1 MDYIFKEWEEKLKAM
16 ADSVEKDLKEIRKCK
31 ADVQQMKLD
40 VVAEVQKGR
49 YVRDNEQLIISAPR
63 IILGNVDRNGT
74 LKPGASEIIIR
85 GTQVGVE
92 AAGEAGQVAMRAAS
106 IRQTAEDPGVDG
118 LEHVVG
124 TLSEIISQAR
134 HVAIHSHDAAGAFS
148 SLTSTEGT
156 SGVLIHADQV
166 IKVDAAVSS
175 ENREKELDDLI
186 KSLEDQK
193 KAQKETVDNYKE
205 SFGKLSDD
213 LKKLIE
219 KREKLTADSDGIR
232 ADYIEI
238 HEVARELEITSTALT
253 NQTYAY
259 IDALAELAET
269 NRQLKCFKEQKD
281 QIKKGDEFKKA
292 CTGASVEIVGENIS
306 LASMDGDGNLRDNK
320 ASGISLMANE
330 VNMVSIEK
338 EGKLK
343 ENGKVKILARNV
355 EVSTAGETDQKFDDE
370 KGLTDAKYEAEGDF
384 IVRSKNITLESM
396 DYEIAEQK
404 RKEKQLTADGKI
416 KFRSKTIELSTENS
430 ADVEVDDKGKLTKAT
445 YTSEGD
451 IIVRSKT
458 LTVESAD
465 YDLADG
471 ETKEKTLTKD
481 SKIAIRSEVIDLSAT
496 DTEGKATGSV
506 NINAK
511 AVGVKAMDVE
521 KEKRTDDKLAADGSM
536 VLVAEKM
543 YVGAK
548 TKDIKSKKLQAVS
561 EEMGLFADKTF
572 EAQQGEAKAI
582 VQLDG
587 GKLALGSDK
596 NQICGDTEVKGEV
609 KAPKATIDSVEV
621 KSAFKSPN
629 ISDGM
634 AAGGGGGGSVSAK
647 LKTEDAPEK

>member
-1 MDYIFKEWEEKLKAM
+1 MDYIFKEWEDKLKAM

-74 LKPGASEIIIR
+74 LKPGGSEIIIR

-92 AAGEAGQVAMRAAS
+92 AAGEAGQVALRAAS

-124 TLSEIISQAR
+124 TLSEVISQAR
-134 HVAIHSHDAAGAFS
+134 HVAIHSHDAVGAFS
-148 SLTSTEGT
+148 SPPSTEGT
-156 SGVLIHADQV
+156 SGVLIHSDQV

-175 ENREKELDDLI
+175 ENRGKELENLI
-186 KSLEDQK
+186 KSLE
-193 KAQKETVDNYKE
+193 AQKDALKKVTDSCKE
-205 SFGKLSDD
+205 SFSKLSDD

-219 KREKLTADSDGIR
+219 KREKLTADEDGIR
-232 ADYIEI
+232 ADYVEI

-253 NQTYAY
+253 SQTYAY
-259 IDALAELAET
+259 INALAELAET

-396 DYEIAEQK
+396 DYEIAESK
-404 RKEKQLTADGKI
+404 LKEKQLTADGKI
-416 KFRSKTIELSTENS
+416 KFRSKTIEVSTENS

-445 YTSEGD
+445 YTAEGD

-465 YDLADG
+465 YDLSDG
-471 ETKEKTLTKD
+471 EAKEKALTKD
-481 SKIAIRSEVIDLSAT
+481 SKIAIRSEAIDLSAT

-548 TKDIKSKKLQAVS
+548 SKDVKSKKLQAVS

-582 VQLDG
+582 VQLAD

-609 KAPKATIDSVEV
+609 KAPKATIDNVEA

-634 AAGGGGGGSVSAK
+634 AAGGSGGGKVSAK

>member
-1 MDYIFKEWEEKLKAM
+1 MDYIFKEWEDKLKAM

-74 LKPGASEIIIR
+74 LKPGGSEIIIR

-92 AAGEAGQVAMRAAS
+92 AAGEAGQVALRAAS

-124 TLSEIISQAR
+124 TLSEVISQAR
-134 HVAIHSHDAAGAFS
+134 HVAIHSHDAVGAFS
-148 SLTSTEGT
+148 SPPSTEGT
-156 SGVLIHADQV
+156 SGVLIHSDQV

-175 ENREKELDDLI
+175 ENRGKELENLI
-186 KSLEDQK
+186 KSLE
-193 KAQKETVDNYKE
+193 AQKDALKKVTDSCKE
-205 SFGKLSDD
+205 SFSKLSDD

-219 KREKLTADSDGIR
+219 KREKLTADEDGIR
-232 ADYIEI
+232 ADYVEI

-253 NQTYAY
+253 SQTYAY
-259 IDALAELAET
+259 INALAELAEI
-269 NRQLKCFKEQKD
+269 NRQLKCFKDQKD
-281 QIKKGDEFKKA
+281 KIKKGDEFKKA

-396 DYEIAEQK
+396 DYEIAESK
-404 RKEKQLTADGKI
+404 LKEKQLTADGKI
-416 KFRSKTIELSTENS
+416 KFRSKTIEVSTENS

-445 YTSEGD
+445 YTAEGD

-465 YDLADG
+465 YDLSDG
-471 ETKEKTLTKD
+471 EAKEKALTKD
-481 SKIAIRSEVIDLSAT
+481 SKIAIRSEAIDLSAT

-548 TKDIKSKKLQAVS
+548 SKDVKSKKLQAVS

-582 VQLDG
+582 VQLAD

-609 KAPKATIDSVEV
+609 KAPKATIDNVEA

-634 AAGGGGGGSVSAK
+634 AAGGSGGGKVSAK

>member
-16 ADSVEKDLKEIRKCK
+16 ADSVEKDLKEIRMCK

-609 KAPKATIDSVEV
+609 KAPKATIDNVEV

>member
-481 SKIAIRSEVIDLSAT
+481 SKIAIRSEVIDISAT

>member
-1 MDYIFKEWEEKLKAM
+1 MDYIFKEWEDKLKAM

-74 LKPGASEIIIR
+74 LKPGGSEIIIR

-92 AAGEAGQVAMRAAS
+92 AAGEAGQVALRAAS

-124 TLSEIISQAR
+124 TLSEVISQAR

-148 SLTSTEGT
+148 SPPSTEGT
-156 SGVLIHADQV
+156 SGVLIHSDQV

-175 ENREKELDDLI
+175 ENRGKELENLI
-186 KSLEDQK
+186 KSLE
-193 KAQKETVDNYKE
+193 AQKDALKKVTDSCKE
-205 SFGKLSDD
+205 SFSKLSDD

-219 KREKLTADSDGIR
+219 KREKLTADEDGIR
-232 ADYIEI
+232 ADYVEI

-396 DYEIAEQK
+396 DYEIAESK
-404 RKEKQLTADGKI
+404 LKEKQLTADGKI
-416 KFRSKTIELSTENS
+416 KFRSKTIEVSTENS

-445 YTSEGD
+445 YTAEGD

-465 YDLADG
+465 YDLSDG
-471 ETKEKTLTKD
+471 EAKEKALTKD
-481 SKIAIRSEVIDLSAT
+481 SKIAIRSEAIDLSAT

-548 TKDIKSKKLQAVS
+548 SKDVKSKKLQAVS

-582 VQLDG
+582 VQLAD

-609 KAPKATIDSVEV
+609 KAPKATIDNVEA

-634 AAGGGGGGSVSAK
+634 AAGGSGGGKVSAK

>member
-1 MDYIFKEWEEKLKAM
+1 MDYIFKEWEDKLKAM

-74 LKPGASEIIIR
+74 LKPGGSEIIIR

-92 AAGEAGQVAMRAAS
+92 AAGEAGQVALRAAS

-124 TLSEIISQAR
+124 TLSEVISQAR
-134 HVAIHSHDAAGAFS
+134 HVAIHSHDAVGAFS
-148 SLTSTEGT
+148 SPPSTEGT
-156 SGVLIHADQV
+156 SGVLIHSDQV

-175 ENREKELDDLI
+175 ENRGKELENLI
-186 KSLEDQK
+186 KSLE
-193 KAQKETVDNYKE
+193 AQKDALKKVTDSCKE
-205 SFGKLSDD
+205 SFSKLSDD

-219 KREKLTADSDGIR
+219 KREKLTADEDGIR
-232 ADYIEI
+232 ADYVEI

-253 NQTYAY
+253 SQTYAY
-259 IDALAELAET
+259 INALAELAEI
-269 NRQLKCFKEQKD
+269 NRQLKCFKDQKD
-281 QIKKGDEFKKA
+281 KIKKGDEFKKA

-330 VNMVSIEK
+330 VDLVSIEK

-396 DYEIAEQK
+396 DYEIAESK
-404 RKEKQLTADGKI
+404 LKEKQLTADGKI
-416 KFRSKTIELSTENS
+416 KFRSKTIEVSTENS

-445 YTSEGD
+445 YTAEGD

-471 ETKEKTLTKD
+471 EAKEKALTKD
-481 SKIAIRSEVIDLSAT
+481 SKIAIRSEAIDLSAT

-548 TKDIKSKKLQAVS
+548 SKDVKSKKLQAVS

-582 VQLDG
+582 VQLAD

-609 KAPKATIDSVEV
+609 KAPKATIDNVEV

-634 AAGGGGGGSVSAK
+634 AAGGGGGGKVSAK

>member
-330 VNMVSIEK
+330 VDLVSIEK

-396 DYEIAEQK
+396 DYEIAESK
-404 RKEKQLTADGKI
+404 LKEKQLTADGKI
-416 KFRSKTIELSTENS
+416 KFRSKTIEVSTENS

-445 YTSEGD
+445 YTAEGD

-465 YDLADG
+465 YDLSDG
-471 ETKEKTLTKD
+471 EAKEKALTKD
-481 SKIAIRSEVIDLSAT
+481 SKIAIRSEAIDLSAT

-582 VQLDG
+582 VQLAD

-609 KAPKATIDSVEV
+609 KAPKATIDNVEA

-634 AAGGGGGGSVSAK
+634 AAGGSGGGKVSAK

>member
-1 MDYIFKEWEEKLKAM
+1 MDYIFKEWEDKLKAM

-74 LKPGASEIIIR
+74 LKPGGSEIIIR

-92 AAGEAGQVAMRAAS
+92 AAGEAGQVALRAAS

-124 TLSEIISQAR
+124 TLSEVISQAR
-134 HVAIHSHDAAGAFS
+134 HVAIHSHDAVGAFS
-148 SLTSTEGT
+148 SPPSTEGT
-156 SGVLIHADQV
+156 SGVLIHSDQV

-175 ENREKELDDLI
+175 ENRGKELENLI
-186 KSLEDQK
+186 KSLE
-193 KAQKETVDNYKE
+193 AQKDALKKVTDSCKE
-205 SFGKLSDD
+205 SFSKLSDD

-219 KREKLTADSDGIR
+219 KREKLTADEDGIR
-232 ADYIEI
+232 ADYVEI

-253 NQTYAY
+253 SQTYAY
-259 IDALAELAET
+259 INALAELAEI
-269 NRQLKCFKEQKD
+269 NRQLKCFKDQK
-281 QIKKGDEFKKA
+281 IKKGDEFKKA

-330 VNMVSIEK
+330 VDLVSIEK

-396 DYEIAEQK
+396 DYEIAESK
-404 RKEKQLTADGKI
+404 LKEKQLTADGKI
-416 KFRSKTIELSTENS
+416 KFRSKTIEVSTENS

-445 YTSEGD
+445 YTAEGD

-465 YDLADG
+465 YDLSDG
-471 ETKEKTLTKD
+471 EAKEKALTKD
-481 SKIAIRSEVIDLSAT
+481 SKIAIRSEAIDLSAT

-548 TKDIKSKKLQAVS
+548 SKDVKSKKLQAVS

-582 VQLDG
+582 VQLAD

-609 KAPKATIDSVEV
+609 KAPKATIDNVEA

-634 AAGGGGGGSVSAK
+634 AAGGSGGGKVSAK

>member
-74 LKPGASEIIIR
+74 LKPGGSEIIIR

-92 AAGEAGQVAMRAAS
+92 AAGEAGQVALRAAS

-124 TLSEIISQAR
+124 TLSEVISQAR
-134 HVAIHSHDAAGAFS
+134 HVAIHSHDAVGAFS
-148 SLTSTEGT
+148 SPPSTEGT
-156 SGVLIHADQV
+156 SGVLIHSDQV

-175 ENREKELDDLI
+175 ENRGKELENLI
-186 KSLEDQK
+186 KSLE
-193 KAQKETVDNYKE
+193 AQKDALKKVTDSCKE
-205 SFGKLSDD
+205 SFSKLSDD

-219 KREKLTADSDGIR
+219 KREKLTADEDGIR
-232 ADYIEI
+232 ADYVEI

-253 NQTYAY
+253 SQTYAY
-259 IDALAELAET
+259 INALAELAEI
-269 NRQLKCFKEQKD
+269 NRQLKCFKDQKD
-281 QIKKGDEFKKA
+281 KIKKGDEFKKA

-330 VNMVSIEK
+330 VDLVSIEK

-396 DYEIAEQK
+396 DYEIAESK
-404 RKEKQLTADGKI
+404 LKEKQLTADGKI

-445 YTSEGD
+445 YTAEGD

-465 YDLADG
+465 YDLSDG
-471 ETKEKTLTKD
+471 EAKEKALTKD
-481 SKIAIRSEVIDLSAT
+481 SKIAIRSEAIDLSAT

-609 KAPKATIDSVEV
+609 KAPKATIDNVEA

-634 AAGGGGGGSVSAK
+634 AAGGSGGGKVSAK

>member
-292 CTGASVEIVGENIS
+292 FTGASVEIVGENIS

-609 KAPKATIDSVEV
+609 KAPKATIDNVEV

>member
-1 MDYIFKEWEEKLKAM
+1 MDYIFKEWEDKLKAM

-74 LKPGASEIIIR
+74 LKPGGSEIIIR

-92 AAGEAGQVAMRAAS
+92 AAGEAGQVALRAAS

-124 TLSEIISQAR
+124 TLSEVISQAR
-134 HVAIHSHDAAGAFS
+134 HVVIHSHDAVGAFS
-148 SLTSTEGT
+148 SPPSTEGT
-156 SGVLIHADQV
+156 SGVLIHSDQV

-175 ENREKELDDLI
+175 ENRGKELENLI
-186 KSLEDQK
+186 KSLE
-193 KAQKETVDNYKE
+193 AQKDALKKVTDSCKE
-205 SFGKLSDD
+205 SFSKLSDD

-219 KREKLTADSDGIR
+219 KREKLTADEDGIR
-232 ADYIEI
+232 ADYVEI

-253 NQTYAY
+253 SQTYAY
-259 IDALAELAET
+259 INALAELAEI
-269 NRQLKCFKEQKD
+269 NRQLKCFKDQKD
-281 QIKKGDEFKKA
+281 KIKKGDEFKKA

-330 VNMVSIEK
+330 VDLVSIEK

-396 DYEIAEQK
+396 DYEIAESK
-404 RKEKQLTADGKI
+404 LKEKQLTADGKI
-416 KFRSKTIELSTENS
+416 KFRSKTIEVSTENS

-445 YTSEGD
+445 YTAEGD

-465 YDLADG
+465 YDLSDG
-471 ETKEKTLTKD
+471 EAKEKALTKD
-481 SKIAIRSEVIDLSAT
+481 SKIAIRSEAIDLSAT

-548 TKDIKSKKLQAVS
+548 SKDVKSKKLQAVS

-582 VQLDG
+582 VQLAD

-609 KAPKATIDSVEV
+609 KAPKATIDNVEA

>member
-561 EEMGLFADKTF
+561 EEIRRRQTRARQRQEPDMRRYR
-572 EAQQGEAKAI
+572 GE
-582 VQLDG
+582 G
-587 GKLALGSDK
+587 
-596 NQICGDTEVKGEV
+596 
-609 KAPKATIDSVEV
+609 
-621 KSAFKSPN
+621 
-629 ISDGM
+629 
-634 AAGGGGGGSVSAK
+634 
-647 LKTEDAPEK
+647 

>member
-1 MDYIFKEWEEKLKAM
+1 MDYIFKEWEDKLKAM

-74 LKPGASEIIIR
+74 LKPGGSEIIIR

-92 AAGEAGQVAMRAAS
+92 AAGEAGQVALRAAS

-124 TLSEIISQAR
+124 TLSEVISQAR
-134 HVAIHSHDAAGAFS
+134 HVAIHSHDAVGAFS
-148 SLTSTEGT
+148 SPPSTEGT
-156 SGVLIHADQV
+156 SGVLIHSDQV

-175 ENREKELDDLI
+175 ENRGKELENLI
-186 KSLEDQK
+186 KSLE
-193 KAQKETVDNYKE
+193 AQKDALKKVTDSCKE
-205 SFGKLSDD
+205 SFSKLSDD

-219 KREKLTADSDGIR
+219 KREKLTADEDGIR
-232 ADYIEI
+232 ADYVEI

-253 NQTYAY
+253 SQTYAY
-259 IDALAELAET
+259 INALAELAEI

-330 VNMVSIEK
+330 VDLVSIEK

-396 DYEIAEQK
+396 DYEIAESK
-404 RKEKQLTADGKI
+404 LKEKQLTADGKI

-445 YTSEGD
+445 YTAEGD

-465 YDLADG
+465 YDLSDG
-471 ETKEKTLTKD
+471 EAKEKALTKD
-481 SKIAIRSEVIDLSAT
+481 SKIAIRSEAIDLSAT

-548 TKDIKSKKLQAVS
+548 SKDVKSKKLQAVS

-609 KAPKATIDSVEV
+609 KAPKATIDNVEV

-634 AAGGGGGGSVSAK
+634 AAGGSGGGKVSAK

>member
-1 MDYIFKEWEEKLKAM
+1 MDYIFKEWEDKLKAM

-74 LKPGASEIIIR
+74 LKPGGSEIIIR

-92 AAGEAGQVAMRAAS
+92 AAGEAGQVALRAAS

-124 TLSEIISQAR
+124 TLSEVISQAR
-134 HVAIHSHDAAGAFS
+134 HVAIHSHDAVGAFS
-148 SLTSTEGT
+148 SPPSTEGT
-156 SGVLIHADQV
+156 SGVLIHSDQV

-175 ENREKELDDLI
+175 ENRGKELDDLI
-186 KSLEDQK
+186 KSLE
-193 KAQKETVDNYKE
+193 AQKDALKKVTDSCKE
-205 SFGKLSDD
+205 SFSKLSDD

-219 KREKLTADSDGIR
+219 KREKLTADEDGIR
-232 ADYIEI
+232 ADYVEI

-253 NQTYAY
+253 SQTYAY
-259 IDALAELAET
+259 INALAELAEI
-269 NRQLKCFKEQKD
+269 NRQLKCFKDQKD
-281 QIKKGDEFKKA
+281 KIKKGDEFKKA

-330 VNMVSIEK
+330 VDLVSIEK

-396 DYEIAEQK
+396 DYEIAESK
-404 RKEKQLTADGKI
+404 LKEKQLTADGKI
-416 KFRSKTIELSTENS
+416 KFGSKTIEVSTENS

-445 YTSEGD
+445 YTAEGD

-465 YDLADG
+465 YDLSDG
-471 ETKEKTLTKD
+471 EAKEKALTKD
-481 SKIAIRSEVIDLSAT
+481 SKIAIRSEAIDLSAT

-548 TKDIKSKKLQAVS
+548 SKDVKSKKLQAVS

-582 VQLDG
+582 VQLAD

-609 KAPKATIDSVEV
+609 KAPKATIDNVEA

-634 AAGGGGGGSVSAK
+634 AAGGSGGGKVSAK

>member
-1 MDYIFKEWEEKLKAM
+1 MDYIFKEWEDKLKAM

-74 LKPGASEIIIR
+74 LKPGGSEIIIR

-92 AAGEAGQVAMRAAS
+92 AAGEAGQVALRAAS

-124 TLSEIISQAR
+124 TLSEVISQAR
-134 HVAIHSHDAAGAFS
+134 HVAIHSHDAVGAFS
-148 SLTSTEGT
+148 SPPSTEGT
-156 SGVLIHADQV
+156 SGVLIHSDQV

-175 ENREKELDDLI
+175 ENRGKELENLI
-186 KSLEDQK
+186 KSLE
-193 KAQKETVDNYKE
+193 AQKDALKKVTDSCKE
-205 SFGKLSDD
+205 SFSKLSDD

-219 KREKLTADSDGIR
+219 KREKLTADEDGIR
-232 ADYIEI
+232 ADYVEI

-253 NQTYAY
+253 SQTYAY
-259 IDALAELAET
+259 INALAELAEI
-269 NRQLKCFKEQKD
+269 NRQLKCFKDQKD
-281 QIKKGDEFKKA
+281 KIKKGDEFKKA

-330 VNMVSIEK
+330 VDLVSIEK

-396 DYEIAEQK
+396 DYEIAESK
-404 RKEKQLTADGKI
+404 LKEKQLTADGKI
-416 KFRSKTIELSTENS
+416 KFRSKTIEVSTENS

-445 YTSEGD
+445 YTAEGD

-465 YDLADG
+465 YDLSDG
-471 ETKEKTLTKD
+471 EAKEKALTKD
-481 SKIAIRSEVIDLSAT
+481 SKIAIRSEAIDLSAT

-548 TKDIKSKKLQAVS
+548 SKDVKSKKLQAVS

-609 KAPKATIDSVEV
+609 KAPKATIDNVEV

-634 AAGGGGGGSVSAK
+634 AAGGSGGGKVSAK

>member
-1 MDYIFKEWEEKLKAM
+1 MDYIFKEWEDKLKAM

-74 LKPGASEIIIR
+74 LKPGGSEIIIR

-92 AAGEAGQVAMRAAS
+92 AAGEAGQVALRAAS

-124 TLSEIISQAR
+124 TLSEVISQAR
-134 HVAIHSHDAAGAFS
+134 HVAIHSHDAVGAFS
-148 SLTSTEGT
+148 SPPSTEGT
-156 SGVLIHADQV
+156 SGVLIHSDQV

-175 ENREKELDDLI
+175 ENRGKELENLI
-186 KSLEDQK
+186 KSLE
-193 KAQKETVDNYKE
+193 AQKDALKKVTDSCKE
-205 SFGKLSDD
+205 SFSKLSDD

-219 KREKLTADSDGIR
+219 KREKLTADEDGIR
-232 ADYIEI
+232 ADYVEI

-253 NQTYAY
+253 SQTYAY
-259 IDALAELAET
+259 INALAELAEI

-396 DYEIAEQK
+396 DYEIAESK
-404 RKEKQLTADGKI
+404 LKEKQLTADGKI
-416 KFRSKTIELSTENS
+416 KFRSKTIEVSTENS

-445 YTSEGD
+445 YTAEGD

-465 YDLADG
+465 YDLSDG
-471 ETKEKTLTKD
+471 EAKEKALTKD
-481 SKIAIRSEVIDLSAT
+481 SKIAIRSEAIDLSAT

-548 TKDIKSKKLQAVS
+548 SKDVKSKKLQAVS

-582 VQLDG
+582 VQLAD

-609 KAPKATIDSVEV
+609 KAPKATIDNVEA

-634 AAGGGGGGSVSAK
+634 AAGGSGGGKVSAK

>member
-1 MDYIFKEWEEKLKAM
+1 MDYIFKEWEDKLKAM

-74 LKPGASEIIIR
+74 LKPGGSEIIIR

-92 AAGEAGQVAMRAAS
+92 AAGEAGQVALRAAS

-124 TLSEIISQAR
+124 TLSEVISQAR
-134 HVAIHSHDAAGAFS
+134 HVAIHSHDAVGAFS
-148 SLTSTEGT
+148 SPPSTEGT
-156 SGVLIHADQV
+156 SGVLIHSDQV

-175 ENREKELDDLI
+175 ENRGKELENLI
-186 KSLEDQK
+186 KSLE
-193 KAQKETVDNYKE
+193 AQKDALKKVTDSCKE
-205 SFGKLSDD
+205 SFSKLSDD

-219 KREKLTADSDGIR
+219 KREKLTADEDGIR
-232 ADYIEI
+232 ADYVEI

-330 VNMVSIEK
+330 VDLVSIEK

-396 DYEIAEQK
+396 DYEIAESK
-404 RKEKQLTADGKI
+404 LKEKQLTADGKI
-416 KFRSKTIELSTENS
+416 KFRSKTIEVSTENS

-445 YTSEGD
+445 YTAEGD

-465 YDLADG
+465 YDLSDG
-471 ETKEKTLTKD
+471 EAKEKALTKD
-481 SKIAIRSEVIDLSAT
+481 SKIAIRSEAIDLSAT

-548 TKDIKSKKLQAVS
+548 SKDVKSKKLQAVS

-582 VQLDG
+582 VQLAD

-609 KAPKATIDSVEV
+609 KAPKATIDNVEA

-634 AAGGGGGGSVSAK
+634 AAGGSGGGKVSAK

>member
-106 IRQTAEDPGVDG
+106 IRQTGEDPGVDG

-471 ETKEKTLTKD
+471 EAKEKALTKD
-481 SKIAIRSEVIDLSAT
+481 GKIAIRSEAIDLSAT

-609 KAPKATIDSVEV
+609 KAPKATIDNVEV

>member
-1 MDYIFKEWEEKLKAM
+1 MDYIFKEWEDKLKAM

-74 LKPGASEIIIR
+74 LKPGGSEIIIR

-92 AAGEAGQVAMRAAS
+92 AAGEAGQVALRAAS

-124 TLSEIISQAR
+124 TLSEVISQAR
-134 HVAIHSHDAAGAFS
+134 HVAIHSHDAVGAFS
-148 SLTSTEGT
+148 SPPSTEGT
-156 SGVLIHADQV
+156 SGVLIHSDQV

-175 ENREKELDDLI
+175 ENRGKELENLI
-186 KSLEDQK
+186 KSLE
-193 KAQKETVDNYKE
+193 AQKDALKKVTDSCKE
-205 SFGKLSDD
+205 SFSKLSDD

-219 KREKLTADSDGIR
+219 KREKLTADEDGIR
-232 ADYIEI
+232 ADYVEI

-253 NQTYAY
+253 SQTYAY
-259 IDALAELAET
+259 INALAELAEI
-269 NRQLKCFKEQKD
+269 NRQLKCFKDQKD
-281 QIKKGDEFKKA
+281 KIKKGDEFKKA

-330 VNMVSIEK
+330 VDLVSIEK

-396 DYEIAEQK
+396 DYEIAESK
-404 RKEKQLTADGKI
+404 LKEKQLTADGKI
-416 KFRSKTIELSTENS
+416 KFRS
-430 ADVEVDDKGKLTKAT
+430 T
-445 YTSEGD
+445 YTAEGD

-465 YDLADG
+465 YDLSDG
-471 ETKEKTLTKD
+471 EAKEKALTKD
-481 SKIAIRSEVIDLSAT
+481 SKIAIRSEAIDLSAT

-548 TKDIKSKKLQAVS
+548 SKDVKSKKLQAVS

-582 VQLDG
+582 VQLAD

-609 KAPKATIDSVEV
+609 KAPKATIDNVEA

-634 AAGGGGGGSVSAK
+634 AAGGSGGGKVSAK

>member
-609 KAPKATIDSVEV
+609 KAPKATIDNVEV

>member
-193 KAQKETVDNYKE
+193 KSQKETVDNYKE

-471 ETKEKTLTKD
+471 ETKEKALTKD

-582 VQLDG
+582 VQLAD

-609 KAPKATIDSVEV
+609 KAPKATIDNVEV

>member
-1 MDYIFKEWEEKLKAM
+1 MDYIFKEWEDKLKAM

-74 LKPGASEIIIR
+74 LKPGGSEIIIR

-92 AAGEAGQVAMRAAS
+92 AAGEAGQVALRAAS

-124 TLSEIISQAR
+124 TLSEVISQAR
-134 HVAIHSHDAAGAFS
+134 HVAIHSHDAVGAFS
-148 SLTSTEGT
+148 SPPSTEGT
-156 SGVLIHADQV
+156 SGVLIHSDQV

-175 ENREKELDDLI
+175 ENRGKELENLI
-186 KSLEDQK
+186 KSLE
-193 KAQKETVDNYKE
+193 AQKDALKKVTDSCKE
-205 SFGKLSDD
+205 SFSKLSDD

-219 KREKLTADSDGIR
+219 KREKLTADEDGIR
-232 ADYIEI
+232 ADYVEI

-253 NQTYAY
+253 SQTYAY
-259 IDALAELAET
+259 INALAELAEI
-269 NRQLKCFKEQKD
+269 NRQLKCFKDQKD
-281 QIKKGDEFKKA
+281 KIKKGDEFKKA

-330 VNMVSIEK
+330 VDLVSIEK

-396 DYEIAEQK
+396 DYEIAESK
-404 RKEKQLTADGKI
+404 LKEKQLTADGKI
-416 KFRSKTIELSTENS
+416 KFRSKTIEVSTENS

-471 ETKEKTLTKD
+471 EAKEKALTKD
-481 SKIAIRSEVIDLSAT
+481 SKIAIRSEAIDLSAT

-543 YVGAK
+543 FVGAK
-548 TKDIKSKKLQAVS
+548 SKDVKSKKLQAVS

-582 VQLDG
+582 VQLAD

-609 KAPKATIDSVEV
+609 KAPKATIDNIEA

-634 AAGGGGGGSVSAK
+634 AAGGGGGGKVSAK

>member
-1 MDYIFKEWEEKLKAM
+1 MDYIFKDWEKKLKAM

-31 ADVQQMKLD
+31 ADIQQLKID
-40 VVAEVQKGR
+40 VVAEAQKGR

-74 LKPGASEIIIR
+74 LMPGASEIVIR

-124 TLSEIISQAR
+124 DLSEVVSQAR
-134 HVAIHSHDAAGAFS
+134 SIVIQSNDATGVFAEGPTAAASSGVTIHSDGMLKIDSSVGAES
-148 SLTSTEGT
+148 RETQLEAQIKLLESRKTMLKKT
-156 SGVLIHADQV
+156 AD
-166 IKVDAAVSS
+166 
-175 ENREKELDDLI
+175 
-186 KSLEDQK
+186 
-193 KAQKETVDNYKE
+193 TYKE
-205 SFGKLSDD
+205 SFGKITED
-213 LKKLIE
+213 LEKIIE
-219 KREKLTADSDGIR
+219 KREKLATDDKGVR
-232 ADYIEI
+232 TDYVDI
-238 HEVARELEITSTALT
+238 HELSREIEMTSHALA
-253 NQTYAY
+253 NQTYACVNIY
-259 IDALAELAET
+259 SELAET
-269 NRQLKCFKEQKD
+269 NRQLKLLKKEKD
-281 QIKKGDEFKKA
+281 QIKKGDDYKKRF
-292 CTGASVEIVGENIS
+292 TGAVVDVVGEVIR
-306 LASMDGDGNLRDNK
+306 LTSMDGDGNLRSNEG
-320 ASGISLMANE
+320 SGIAMAANE
-330 VNMVSIEK
+330 LDIISQDA
-338 EGKLK
+338 EGKLNEK
-343 ENGKVKILARNV
+343 GKVMIIAKNV
-355 EVSTAGETDQKFDDE
+355 EVSTAGEADKKVDKD
-370 KGLTDAKYEAEGDF
+370 KGLTDAKFEAEGNF

-396 DYEIAEQK
+396 DYEIAESK
-404 RKEKQLTADGKI
+404 LKEKQLTADGKI
-416 KFRSKTIELSTENS
+416 KFRSKTIEVSTENS

-445 YTSEGD
+445 YTAEGD

-609 KAPKATIDSVEV
+609 KAPKATIDNVEV

>member
-1 MDYIFKEWEEKLKAM
+1 MDYIFKEWEDKLKAM

-74 LKPGASEIIIR
+74 LKPGGSEIIIR

-92 AAGEAGQVAMRAAS
+92 AAGEAGQVALRAAS

-148 SLTSTEGT
+148 SPPSTEGT
-156 SGVLIHADQV
+156 SGVLIHSDQV

-175 ENREKELDDLI
+175 ENRGKELENLI
-186 KSLEDQK
+186 KSLE
-193 KAQKETVDNYKE
+193 AQKDALKKVTDSCKE
-205 SFGKLSDD
+205 SFSKLSDD

-219 KREKLTADSDGIR
+219 KREKLTADEDGIR
-232 ADYIEI
+232 ADYVEI

-253 NQTYAY
+253 SQTYAY
-259 IDALAELAET
+259 INALAELAEI

-330 VNMVSIEK
+330 VDLVSIEK

-396 DYEIAEQK
+396 DYEIAESK
-404 RKEKQLTADGKI
+404 LKEKQLTADGKI
-416 KFRSKTIELSTENS
+416 KFRSKTIEVSTENS

-445 YTSEGD
+445 YTAEGD

-465 YDLADG
+465 YDLSDG
-471 ETKEKTLTKD
+471 EAKEKALTKD
-481 SKIAIRSEVIDLSAT
+481 SKIAIRSEAIDLSAT

-609 KAPKATIDSVEV
+609 KAPKATIDNVEV

-634 AAGGGGGGSVSAK
+634 AAGGSGGGKVSAK

>member
-1 MDYIFKEWEEKLKAM
+1 MDYIFKEWEDKLKAM

-74 LKPGASEIIIR
+74 LKPGGSEIIIR

-92 AAGEAGQVAMRAAS
+92 AAGEAGQVALRAAS

-124 TLSEIISQAR
+124 TLSEVISQAR
-134 HVAIHSHDAAGAFS
+134 HVAIHSHDAVGAFS
-148 SLTSTEGT
+148 SPPSTEGT
-156 SGVLIHADQV
+156 SGVLIHSDQV

-175 ENREKELDDLI
+175 ENRGKELENLI
-186 KSLEDQK
+186 KSLE
-193 KAQKETVDNYKE
+193 AQKDALKKVTDSCKE
-205 SFGKLSDD
+205 SFSKLSDD

-219 KREKLTADSDGIR
+219 KREKLTADEDGIR
-232 ADYIEI
+232 ADYVEI

-253 NQTYAY
+253 SQTYAY
-259 IDALAELAET
+259 INALAELAEI
-269 NRQLKCFKEQKD
+269 NRQLKCFKDQKD
-281 QIKKGDEFKKA
+281 KIKKGDEFKKA

-330 VNMVSIEK
+330 VDLVSIEK

-396 DYEIAEQK
+396 DYEIAESK
-404 RKEKQLTADGKI
+404 LKEKQLTADGKI
-416 KFRSKTIELSTENS
+416 KFRSKTIEVSTENS

-445 YTSEGD
+445 YTAEGD

-465 YDLADG
+465 YDLSDG
-471 ETKEKTLTKD
+471 EAKEKALTKD
-481 SKIAIRSEVIDLSAT
+481 SKIAIRSEAIDLSAT

-511 AVGVKAMDVE
+511 AVGVKAMDEE

-548 TKDIKSKKLQAVS
+548 SKDVKSKKLQAVS

-582 VQLDG
+582 VQLAD

-609 KAPKATIDSVEV
+609 KAPKATIDNVEA

-634 AAGGGGGGSVSAK
+634 AAGGSGGGKVSAK

>member
-481 SKIAIRSEVIDLSAT
+481 SKIAIRSEAIDLSAT

-609 KAPKATIDSVEV
+609 KAPKATIDNVEV

>member
-330 VNMVSIEK
+330 VDLVSIEK

-396 DYEIAEQK
+396 DYEIAESK
-404 RKEKQLTADGKI
+404 LKEKQLTADGKI
-416 KFRSKTIELSTENS
+416 KFRSKTIEVSTENS

-445 YTSEGD
+445 YTAEGD

-465 YDLADG
+465 YDLSDG
-471 ETKEKTLTKD
+471 EAKEKALTKD
-481 SKIAIRSEVIDLSAT
+481 SKIAIRSEAIDLSAT

-548 TKDIKSKKLQAVS
+548 SKDVKSKKLQAVS

-582 VQLDG
+582 VQLAD

-609 KAPKATIDSVEV
+609 KAPKATIDNVEA

-634 AAGGGGGGSVSAK
+634 AAGGSGGGKVSAK

>member
-1 MDYIFKEWEEKLKAM
+1 MDLIFKDWEEKLKAL
-16 ADSVEKDLKEIRKCK
+16 ADSVDKDLKEVRKCK
-31 ADVQQMKLD
+31 ADIQQLKID
-40 VVAEVQKGR
+40 VIAEVQKGR

-106 IRQTAEDPGVDG
+106 IRQTAEDPGIDG
-118 LEHVVG
+118 YEHVVG
-124 TLSEIISQAR
+124 NMSEVITQAR
-134 HVAIHSHDAAGAFS
+134 HIAIQSNNEVGVFTS
-148 SLTSTEGT
+148 SPSPEGS
-156 SGVLIHADQV
+156 SGVLIHADEF
-166 IKVDAAVSS
+166 IKVDASVSS
-175 ENREKELDDLI
+175 ENQEKKLEELVKSLKEL
-186 KSLEDQK
+186 SA
-193 KAQKETVDNYKE
+193 AQKDTADSFKE
-205 SFGKLSDD
+205 SFSKLKED
-213 LKKLIE
+213 LEKLIK
-219 KREKLTADSDGIR
+219 KRDELASDETGVR
-232 ADYIEI
+232 NNYIEI
-238 HEVARELEITSTALT
+238 HEVARELEITSSALI

-259 IDALAELAET
+259 VNALAELGET
-269 NRQLKCFKEQKD
+269 NRQYVCLKDRKDGIKKADKFKE
-281 QIKKGDEFKKA
+281 ES
-292 CTGASVEIVGENIS
+292 TGATVMITGEAIG
-306 LASMDGDGNLRDNK
+306 LASVDGDDNYRDNDG
-320 ASGISLMANE
+320 AGITMLANNVLVGTVE
-330 VNMVSIEK
+330 ND
-338 EGKLK
+338 GNLK
-343 ENGKVKILARNV
+343 ENGQVLIRAKNV
-355 EVSTAGETDQKFDDE
+355 EVNTGGVEDQKFDDD
-370 KGLTDAKYEAEGDF
+370 KGLTDAKFESKGDF
-384 IVRSKNITLESM
+384 LVRSKNITLESM

-404 RKEKQLTADGKI
+404 LKEKQLTADGKI

-430 ADVEVDDKGKLTKAT
+430 ADVEVDDDWKLKKAT
-445 YTSEGD
+445 YKAEGD
-451 IIVRSKT
+451 VIVRSKT
-458 LTVESAD
+458 FTVESAD
-465 YDLADG
+465 YDFADG
-471 ETKEKTLTKD
+471 EAKEKALTTD
-481 SKIAIRSEVIDLSAT
+481 SKITIRSEAIDLSAT

-582 VQLDG
+582 VQLAD
-587 GKLALGSDK
+587 GKLAAGSDK

-609 KAPKATIDSVEV
+609 KAPKATIDNVEV

>member
-148 SLTSTEGT
+148 LLTSTEGT

-609 KAPKATIDSVEV
+609 KAPKATIDNVEV

-634 AAGGGGGGSVSAK
+634 AAGGSGGGKVSAK

>member
-1 MDYIFKEWEEKLKAM
+1 MDYIFKEWEDKLKAM

-74 LKPGASEIIIR
+74 LKPGGSEIIIR

-92 AAGEAGQVAMRAAS
+92 AAGEAGQVALRAAS

-124 TLSEIISQAR
+124 TLSEVISQAR
-134 HVAIHSHDAAGAFS
+134 HVAIHSHDAVGAFS
-148 SLTSTEGT
+148 SPPSTEGT
-156 SGVLIHADQV
+156 SGVLIHSDQV

-175 ENREKELDDLI
+175 ENRGKELENLI
-186 KSLEDQK
+186 KSLE
-193 KAQKETVDNYKE
+193 AQKDALKKVTDSCKE
-205 SFGKLSDD
+205 SFSKLSDD

-219 KREKLTADSDGIR
+219 KREKLTADEDGIR
-232 ADYIEI
+232 ADYVEI

-253 NQTYAY
+253 SQTYAY
-259 IDALAELAET
+259 INALAELAEI
-269 NRQLKCFKEQKD
+269 NRQLKCFKDQKD

-330 VNMVSIEK
+330 VDLVSIEK

-343 ENGKVKILARNV
+343 ETGKVKILARNV

-396 DYEIAEQK
+396 DYEIAESK
-404 RKEKQLTADGKI
+404 LKEKQLTADGKI

-445 YTSEGD
+445 YTAEGD

-465 YDLADG
+465 YDLSDG
-471 ETKEKTLTKD
+471 EAKEKALTKD
-481 SKIAIRSEVIDLSAT
+481 SKIAIRSEAIDLSAT

-548 TKDIKSKKLQAVS
+548 SKDVKSKKLQAVS

-582 VQLDG
+582 VQLAD

-609 KAPKATIDSVEV
+609 KAPKATIDNVEA

-634 AAGGGGGGSVSAK
+634 AAGGSGGGKVSAK

>member
-330 VNMVSIEK
+330 VDLVSIEK

-471 ETKEKTLTKD
+471 ETKEKALTKD

-582 VQLDG
+582 VQLAD
-587 GKLALGSDK
+587 GKLAAGSDK

-609 KAPKATIDSVEV
+609 KAPKATIDNVEV

>member
-1 MDYIFKEWEEKLKAM
+1 MDYIFKEWEDKLKAM

-609 KAPKATIDSVEV
+609 KAPKATIDNVEV

>member
-471 ETKEKTLTKD
+471 ETKEKALTKD

-609 KAPKATIDSVEV
+609 KAPKATIDNVEV

>member
-1 MDYIFKEWEEKLKAM
+1 M
-16 ADSVEKDLKEIRKCK
+16 
-31 ADVQQMKLD
+31 
-40 VVAEVQKGR
+40 
-49 YVRDNEQLIISAPR
+49 
-63 IILGNVDRNGT
+63 
-74 LKPGASEIIIR
+74 
-85 GTQVGVE
+85 
-92 AAGEAGQVAMRAAS
+92 
-106 IRQTAEDPGVDG
+106 
-118 LEHVVG
+118 
-124 TLSEIISQAR
+124 
-134 HVAIHSHDAAGAFS
+134 
-148 SLTSTEGT
+148 
-156 SGVLIHADQV
+156 
-166 IKVDAAVSS
+166 
-175 ENREKELDDLI
+175 
-186 KSLEDQK
+186 
-193 KAQKETVDNYKE
+193 
-205 SFGKLSDD
+205 
-213 LKKLIE
+213 
-219 KREKLTADSDGIR
+219 
-232 ADYIEI
+232 
-238 HEVARELEITSTALT
+238 ARELEITSTALT
-253 NQTYAY
+253 SQTYAY
-259 IDALAELAET
+259 INALAELAEI

-330 VNMVSIEK
+330 VDLVSIEK

-396 DYEIAEQK
+396 DYEIAESK
-404 RKEKQLTADGKI
+404 LKEKQLTADGKI
-416 KFRSKTIELSTENS
+416 KFRSKTIEVSTENS

-445 YTSEGD
+445 YTAEGD

-465 YDLADG
+465 YDLSDG
-471 ETKEKTLTKD
+471 EAKEKALTKD
-481 SKIAIRSEVIDLSAT
+481 SKIAIRSEAIDLSAT

-548 TKDIKSKKLQAVS
+548 SKDVKSKKLQAVS

-582 VQLDG
+582 VQLAD

-609 KAPKATIDSVEV
+609 KAPKATIDNVEA

-634 AAGGGGGGSVSAK
+634 AAGGSGGGKVSAK

>member
-1 MDYIFKEWEEKLKAM
+1 MDYIFKEWEDKLKAM

-74 LKPGASEIIIR
+74 LKPGGSEIIIR

-92 AAGEAGQVAMRAAS
+92 AAGEAGQVALRAAS

-124 TLSEIISQAR
+124 TLSEVISQAR
-134 HVAIHSHDAAGAFS
+134 HVAIHSHDAVGAFS
-148 SLTSTEGT
+148 SPPSTEGT
-156 SGVLIHADQV
+156 SGVLIHSDQV

-175 ENREKELDDLI
+175 ENRGKELENLI
-186 KSLEDQK
+186 KSLE
-193 KAQKETVDNYKE
+193 AQKDALKKVTDSCKE
-205 SFGKLSDD
+205 SFSKLSDD

-219 KREKLTADSDGIR
+219 KREKLTADEDGIR
-232 ADYIEI
+232 ADYVEI

-259 IDALAELAET
+259 IDALAELAEI

-330 VNMVSIEK
+330 VDLVSIEK

-396 DYEIAEQK
+396 DYEIAESK
-404 RKEKQLTADGKI
+404 LKEKQLTADGKI
-416 KFRSKTIELSTENS
+416 KFRSKTIEVSTENS

-445 YTSEGD
+445 YTAEGD

-465 YDLADG
+465 YDLSDG
-471 ETKEKTLTKD
+471 EAKEKALTKD
-481 SKIAIRSEVIDLSAT
+481 SKIAIRSEAIDLSAT

-548 TKDIKSKKLQAVS
+548 SKDVKSKKLQAVS

-609 KAPKATIDSVEV
+609 KAPKATIDNVEA

-634 AAGGGGGGSVSAK
+634 AAGGSGGGKVSAK

>member
-74 LKPGASEIIIR
+74 LKPGASEILIR

-572 EAQQGEAKAI
+572 ETQQGEAKAI

-609 KAPKATIDSVEV
+609 KAPKATIDNVEV

>member
-330 VNMVSIEK
+330 VDLVSIEK

-609 KAPKATIDSVEV
+609 KAPKATIDNVEV

>member
-1 MDYIFKEWEEKLKAM
+1 MDYIFKEWEDKLKAM

-74 LKPGASEIIIR
+74 LKPGGSEIIIR

-92 AAGEAGQVAMRAAS
+92 AAGEAGQVALRAAS

-124 TLSEIISQAR
+124 TLSEVISQAR

-148 SLTSTEGT
+148 SPPSTEGT
-156 SGVLIHADQV
+156 SGVLIHSDQV

-175 ENREKELDDLI
+175 ENRGKELENLI
-186 KSLEDQK
+186 KSLE
-193 KAQKETVDNYKE
+193 AQKDALKKVTDSCKE
-205 SFGKLSDD
+205 SFSKLSDD

-219 KREKLTADSDGIR
+219 KREKLTADEDGIR
-232 ADYIEI
+232 ADYVEI

-330 VNMVSIEK
+330 VDLVSIEK

-396 DYEIAEQK
+396 DYEIAESK
-404 RKEKQLTADGKI
+404 LKEKQLTADGKI
-416 KFRSKTIELSTENS
+416 KFRSKTIEVSTENS

-445 YTSEGD
+445 YTAEGD

-465 YDLADG
+465 YDLSDG
-471 ETKEKTLTKD
+471 EAKEKALTKD
-481 SKIAIRSEVIDLSAT
+481 SKIAIRSEAIDLSAT

-548 TKDIKSKKLQAVS
+548 SKDVKSKKLQAVS

-582 VQLDG
+582 VQLAD

-609 KAPKATIDSVEV
+609 KAPKATIDNVEA

-634 AAGGGGGGSVSAK
+634 AAGGSGGGKVSAK